1 MSDFLSYPSEE
12 VVCRVSIYPFE
23 GGQWHFSTSLSD
35 PSTAYSGILSCTVDK
50 NIRNPASGTFSIV
63 LSPGGPG
70 GVRSFPSWTEI
81 LTPMSLVVIGMSRG
95 SEEAIVMIGFV
106 LSATETQIW
115 SRSQVMRAITVT
127 GADFS
132 YLFSTR
138 NYFNLTWLGGPGPLI
153 TPNNPNAGFAY
164 SVDTG
169 LLQGTPDQLASL
181 WYSKVMLKI
190 LDNLVFQGPSGK
202 SVGFQQI
209 VNYIYESYYLSS
221 SFIPFNSNFI
231 SSTGNWMNKF
241 LAFFPFPF
249 YEYFVYTVS
258 NDILINTLSGLQ
270 STYSS
275 QSGFSF
281 LSAGGHDFSN
291 TKAGPS
297 SVFQVARLV
306 PFPLIRHSVGANGI
320 GTPDNI
326 DMSLWNNLYVYTE
339 DQFPDEGF
347 IESEIAFSENE
358 VSNFYTINPTQIS
371 SFLKLPSNL
380 TTASL
385 LMPLAYD
392 SASVF
397 RYGWRPQ
404 ILTTEWFSTSTEQ
417 TNQNITSSIA
427 LGYDLLDQAVSYYEP
442 TPLMARGSLVNLL
455 SPTIFPGNIIR
466 YYPFRENT
474 RPDTGGAPGSVNA
487 TWDFYIEGVRHNFT
501 FGKRSTTTLTLS
513 RGLPTSV
520 YGDLTLLFDIL
531 TGNAQRINGESRTLK
546 TSYGTPLTY
555 ATYSQSLSILKNL
568 NLTDFNTP
576 KA

>member
-12 VVCRVSIYPFE
+12 VVCRASIYPFE

-50 NIRNPASGTFSIV
+50 NIRNPSSGTFSIV
-63 LSPGGPG
+63 LSPGGPN

-115 SRSQVMRAITVT
+115 SRNKVMRAITVS

-190 LDNLVFQGPSGK
+190 LDNLVFQGPSGQ
-202 SVGFQQI
+202 SIGFQQI
-209 VNYIYESYYLSS
+209 VAYIYESYHLSS

-258 NDILINTLSGLQ
+258 NDIFTNTLSGLQ

-281 LSAGGHDFSN
+281 LSAGGYDFSN
-291 TKAGPS
+291 TQAGPS

-306 PFPLIRHSVGANGI
+306 PFPLIQHSVGANGI

-347 IESEIAFSENE
+347 IESEIQFSENE

-417 TNQNITSSIA
+417 TNQNITSSVA
-427 LGYDLLDQAVSYYEP
+427 LGYSLLDQAASYYEP

-466 YYPFRENT
+466 YYPFREKT
-474 RPDTGGAPGSVNA
+474 RPNTGGSPGSVNA

-531 TGNAQRINGESRTLK
+531 TGNAQRINGEYKTLS
-546 TSYGTPLTY
+546 TSYGSPLTY
-555 ATYSQSLSILKNL
+555 ATYSQSISILKNL